1 MLLYVSLKMRPYKSV
16 KKRNKT
22 FALIMIK
29 KTQFSHKYLAKKTSS
44 SAKLTTYNI
53 LNEISPIYKWFT
65 KNA

>member
-22 FALIMIK
+22 FALIMNHID
-29 KTQFSHKYLAKKTSS
+29 HKYLARKTLS